1 MTEGWTAANS
11 ARLLVPGCRLGWRF
25 RDPESVSEP
34 FPEPEPREVAPS
46 PNWEEHI
53 YARHRRYRRLRRLGG
68 WLLLPFAIGSVV
80 LALLLVAA
88 IANPRSSSSDVS
100 IAYGGMELFA
110 IIFVCSAVP
119 YGFLA
124 YKADRRR
131 PQKQIRKKQDTIRLE
146 HQRQYA
152 EWQQRKAA
160 HQREQ
165 AEKATRA
172 YRWLPVA
179 VPGGGRRL
187 DVVGGTPYGWESVLT
202 VYGASLLCERPVLVI
217 DLSWNEV
224 VHPLAALAASAGRGV
239 RAEWLPARLAESA
252 VCADLTPGQ
261 LVDALVA
268 AIHSR
273 DETPGGR
280 AERSRDHHILSRL
293 ATALTGT
300 VTVGRLAAAV
310 RVLTNGTATDP
321 RLRAEEIA
329 HIRDGLFAR
338 DNLEHARPALNG
350 LESWLHPLQ
359 DLGVRRAPA
368 PAADLTCL
376 ALAGDRRNPG
386 SELLAE
392 LIVQDLT
399 HRIDA
404 LAAQRPAPAVIIAGA
419 EEIAPDH
426 ADRLAG
432 AAQRRGVPLTLLFRH
447 LRASSPLIG
456 GGTVAFMRL
465 GNPDDAGRAADFIG
479 RHRTF
484 TLSSMTRTHG
494 GDETD
499 TTATTDGR
507 THTTAR
513 SREAGLTA
521 DPLNLTAGLNLSA
534 GRSRSEAVERSQ
546 TRSHASGTTWS
557 QASTYEKAETYTVEP
572 SSLRILPE
580 ESMLLAEPVDGAPAR
595 ITSIEVSPGIAASPM
610 TDPGRPDPS
619 SPA

>member
-1 MTEGWTAANS
+1 
-11 ARLLVPGCRLGWRF
+11 
-25 RDPESVSEP
+25 
-34 FPEPEPREVAPS
+34 
-46 PNWEEHI
+46 
-53 YARHRRYRRLRRLGG
+53 
-68 WLLLPFAIGSVV
+68 
-80 LALLLVAA
+80 
-88 IANPRSSSSDVS
+88 
-100 IAYGGMELFA
+100 MELFA
-110 IIFVCSAVP
+110 IIFVCSAAP

-124 YKADRRR
+124 YKARRRR
-131 PQKQIRKKQDTIRLE
+131 PQKQIGKKQAAINLV

-152 EWQQRKAA
+152 EWQQRNAA

-165 AEKATRA
+165 DDKKARA
-172 YRWLPVA
+172 YLWLPVA

-187 DVVGGTPYGWESVLT
+187 DVVGGSPEGWQGLLT
-202 VYGASLLCERPVLVI
+202 VYGASLLCERPVLII
-217 DLSWNEV
+217 DLSWGEV
-224 VHPLAALAASAGRGV
+224 VHPFAAFAGRAGRRV
-239 RAEWLPARLAESA
+239 RVEWLPARLAESA
-252 VCADLTPGQ
+252 VCADLTSGQ

-273 DETPGGR
+273 DETPSGR

-293 ATALTGT
+293 ADALTGT
-300 VTVGRLAAAV
+300 VTVGRLVAAV
-310 RVLTNGTATDP
+310 QVLTNGTATDP
-321 RLRAEEIA
+321 RLSADETA

-338 DNLEHARPALNG
+338 DNLEHARPALNS

-376 ALAGDRRNPG
+376 ALTGDRRNPG

-419 EEIAPDH
+419 EEIATDH

-465 GNPDDAGRAADFIG
+465 GNHEDAGRAADFIG

-484 TLSSMTRTHG
+484 TLSSKTHTRG

-499 TTATTDGR
+499 TTAMTDGQ
-507 THTTAR
+507 THTRTT
-513 SREAGLTA
+513 SRQAGLTA
-521 DPLNLTAGLNLSA
+521 DPLNLTAGLDLTA
-534 GRSRSEAVERSQ
+534 GRSRSDAAERSQ

-557 QASTYEKAETYTVEP
+557 TASTYENIETYTVTP
-572 SSLRILPE
+572 SALQSLPDYA
-580 ESMLLAEPVDGAPAR
+580 MLLAEPVNGAPTR
-595 ITSIEVSPGIAASPM
+595 ITSVEVDPGIAAFPR
-610 TDPGRPDPS
+610 TDPRRPDS
-619 SPA
+619 SFPA